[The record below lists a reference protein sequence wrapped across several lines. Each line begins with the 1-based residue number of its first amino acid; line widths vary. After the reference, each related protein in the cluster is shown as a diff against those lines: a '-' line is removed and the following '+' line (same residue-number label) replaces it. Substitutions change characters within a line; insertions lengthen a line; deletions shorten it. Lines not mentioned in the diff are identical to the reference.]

1 MAQLTVK
8 ITAGANRDE
17 GMWAGKLLRKIFLFW
32 INSRK
37 VLGYD
42 IVRNILVYPIFQED
56 CENLL
61 NL

>member
-32 INSRK
+32 
-37 VLGYD
+37 
-42 IVRNILVYPIFQED
+42 E
-56 CENLL
+56 
-61 NL
+61 